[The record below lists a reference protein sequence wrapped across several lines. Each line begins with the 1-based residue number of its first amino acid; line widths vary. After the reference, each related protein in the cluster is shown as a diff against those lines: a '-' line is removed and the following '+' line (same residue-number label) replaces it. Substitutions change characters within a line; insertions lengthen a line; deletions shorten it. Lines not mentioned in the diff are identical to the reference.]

1 MTRCGV
7 RLAQLHS
14 KTFCRTVYMMRNERE
29 YITSFRGKGQ
39 TMAIKAKLP
48 MGIED
53 FKEMRIQGFYYI
65 DKTGLIKE
73 LLEYFGKVN
82 LFTRPRRFGKT
93 LNMSMLKYFFEI
105 GNNSALFHGLEISKE
120 TELCEKYMGKFPVVS
135 ITLKGATGENFVE
148 AKEML
153 RSIIGNEAMQF
164 QFLLHSEQLTEVER
178 KRYEAL
184 INIDETGAYIMSD
197 ELLKN
202 SLLILSQLLQKHY
215 NQNVVILI
223 DEYDVPLDKAYQ
235 SGYYDAMVELIRV
248 LFGNAFKTNGSLYFA
263 VLTGCLRISKE
274 SIFTGLNNFNVYTV
288 NDVQY
293 KEYFGF
299 TDNEVQE
306 LLQYYG
312 FKEKYNV
319 IKEWYNG
326 YHFGNLDIYCP
337 WDVVS
342 YCHALKMNPSIS
354 PQNYWVNTSSNS
366 IIRSFLSRANAT
378 TKNEIEQLINGKSV
392 KKRIH
397 QELTYRDLDSK
408 LDHLWSI
415 LFTTGYLTQSSTQTG
430 DFTELVI
437 PNKEIQWIFVEQI
450 RDWFDDETTKNRERL
465 ENFCK
470 AFEENNVLAIE
481 NGFHEYLEDMISIRD
496 TNVRKGM
503 KENFYHGLLLGILGN
518 MDNWIVQS
526 NAELGDGY
534 SDISIEIR
542 RKRIG
547 IVIELKYAED
557 GAFEEASKEAMEQ
570 INERNYEKSLKS
582 DGMTTIY
589 KYGIA
594 CYKKRCKVI
603 SG

>member
-1 MTRCGV
+1 M

-14 KTFCRTVYMMRNERE
+14 KTFCRAVYMMRNERE
-29 YITSFRGKGQ
+29 NITSFRRKGQ

-53 FKEMRIQGFYYI
+53 FKRIRMEEFYYI
-65 DKTGLIKE
+65 DKTGLIRE
-73 LLEYFGKVN
+73 LLENESYIN
-82 LFTRPRRFGKT
+82 LFTRPRRFGKS

-105 GNNSALFHGLEISKE
+105 GSDNALFNDLEISKE
-120 TELCEKYMGKFPVVS
+120 TELCAKYMGKFPVIS
-135 ITLKGATGENFVE
+135 ITLKGASGRTFEE
-148 AKEML
+148 AMGML
-153 RSIIGNEAMQF
+153 RNIIGNEAMRF
-164 QFLLHSEQLTEVER
+164 QFLLQSKQLTEIEH

-184 INIDETGAYIMSD
+184 INIDKTGSYTMSD
-197 ELLKN
+197 ELLKD

-215 NQNVVILI
+215 NQNVVMLI

-248 LFGNAFKTNGSLYFA
+248 LFGNAFKTNGSLHLA

-274 SIFTGLNNFNVYTV
+274 SIFTGLNNFKVYTV
-288 NDVQY
+288 KDVRY

-299 TDNEVQE
+299 TDQEVKQMLE
-306 LLQYYG
+306 YYG
-312 FKEKYNV
+312 FTDQYNAV
-319 IKEWYNG
+319 KEWYDG
-326 YHFGNLDIYCP
+326 YLFGNLGIYCP
-337 WDVVS
+337 WDVIN
-342 YCHALKMNPSIS
+342 YCGDLRDASVEK

-450 RDWFDDETTKNRERL
+450 RYWFDDETTKNREQL

-526 NAELGDGY
+526 NAESGDGY

-542 RKRIG
+542 RKGVG
-547 IVIELKYAED
+547 IVIELKYAEN
-557 GAFEEASKEAMEQ
+557 GALEEACKEAVEQ
-570 INERNYEKSLKS
+570 INKRNYEESLKN